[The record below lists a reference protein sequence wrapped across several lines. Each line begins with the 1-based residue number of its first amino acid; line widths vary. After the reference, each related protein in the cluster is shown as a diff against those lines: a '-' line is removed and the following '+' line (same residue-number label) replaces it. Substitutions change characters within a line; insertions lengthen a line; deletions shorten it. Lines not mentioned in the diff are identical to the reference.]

1 MLFSLNDTLA
11 LLISVIYLLLKRTE
25 LLSWFRVLCRPK
37 LSASFLW
44 GSSWINRPQS
54 PWFCSPSYWWI
65 GSSLSYE
72 RLPEHRSQPLH
83 KKKEFNF
90 RFEKIK
96 ISTFIILS
104 FYIIFYYQHIGS
116 ILKLIMILEH
126 SSISRKQDWLNTSR
140 KTLPYCCISI
150 RPKEDIIYD
159 QSMFVVSYLLSEE
172 HYLLNCWFIT
182 FVVSIF
188 E

>member
-25 LLSWFRVLCRPK
+25 PLSWFRFLCRPK

-83 KKKEFNF
+83 KKKKLNSGLK
-90 RFEKIK
+90 RSK
-96 ISTFIILS
+96 ISTLIIVMESLYFS
-104 FYIIFYYQHIGS
+104 ITIFYYQHIGS

-126 SSISRKQDWLNTSR
+126 SSISRKQDWLNIFR

-159 QSMFVVSYLLSEE
+159 
-172 HYLLNCWFIT
+172 
-182 FVVSIF
+182 
-188 E
+188 